1 MYSRQIIKVTLAL
14 FSACVIAMTL
24 KSSAQAHVPF
34 MANDEHP
41 TMQSALMIEN
51 ITTSKVIYQIITNST
66 FESWIQFEGRA
77 GDILYVQLGIPYIDE
92 LENYRPSVAILPPSR
107 FPKLVDVDHD
117 GIQGESLHVLNST
130 GIIHPEIFHERFTN
144 TNSWILV
151 EQTVNLA
158 ETGTYFIVSFSPNN
172 EPGKLWLAVGR
183 EERFGPSDIAKLPS
197 LIVEVRKFHESDPIG
212 NPLNYLL
219 LTSIGI
225 ISAVGAGTIWL
236 VLSSRKKQIGKV
248 P

>member
-1 MYSRQIIKVTLAL
+1 MCSRQIIKVTLAL
-14 FSACVIAMTL
+14 FSACMIAMTM

-41 TMQSALMIEN
+41 TVQSALTIEN

-77 GDILYVQLGIPYIDE
+77 GDILYLQLGIPYIDE

-107 FPKLVDVDHD
+107 FPKLVDPD
-117 GIQGESLHVLNST
+117 GIQDESLNVLNST

-144 TNSWILV
+144 TKSWILV
-151 EQTVNLA
+151 EQRVSLD

-197 LIVEVRKFHESDPIG
+197 LTIEVRKFHESDPIG

-219 LTSIGI
+219 LTSIAI

-236 VLSSRKKQIGKV
+236 VLSYSKKQIEKV